1 MTNWR
6 KTAIQS
12 RSKET
17 EKALSRAARDLL
29 NEKSFTDIR
38 VDEVARNAG
47 MSVGG
52 YYARFKGKSALLHL
66 ADIDFLDACVEA
78 FDDAIPEDFAGN
90 LSELLR
96 SYITVMV
103 HQFGNHREAIL
114 QIIQHAAEDDSS
126 EFRRRATEFND
137 HVHGRLRRIMSRNV
151 SSIAHPDPERAAN
164 MAIFIASASAR
175 DAVLRNSLRA
185 YPIELSEQ
193 GLVDELVLCSS
204 LYLTG
209 QKA

>member
-12 RSKET
+12 RSKAT
-17 EKALSRAARDLL
+17 EKALSRAARELL
-29 NEKSFTDIR
+29 NEKAFTDIR

-47 MSVGG
+47 VSVGG
-52 YYARFKGKSALLHL
+52 FYARFKGKSALLHL

-78 FDDAIPEDFAGN
+78 FDEAVPEDFAGT
-90 LSELLR
+90 LFELLR
-96 SYITVMV
+96 SFITVMV
-103 HQFGNHREAIL
+103 HQFSNHREAVL
-114 QIIQHAAEDDSS
+114 QIIRHAAEDDSGD
-126 EFRRRATEFND
+126 FRRRTTEFND
-137 HVHGRLRRIMSRNV
+137 HVHGRLRRIMSRNA

-164 MAIFIASASAR
+164 LAIFIASASAR
-175 DAVLRNSLRA
+175 DAVLRNSLSA
-185 YPIELSEQ
+185 YPIQLSEQ
-193 GLVDELVLCSS
+193 DLVDELVLCSS